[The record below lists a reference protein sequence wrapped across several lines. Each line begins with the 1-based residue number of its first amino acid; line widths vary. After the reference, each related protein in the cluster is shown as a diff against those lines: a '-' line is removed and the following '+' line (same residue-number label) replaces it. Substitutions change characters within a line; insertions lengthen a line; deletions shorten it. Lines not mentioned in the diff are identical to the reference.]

1 MKLPHSPRN
10 LAVSGSHFLKM
21 CYWIAFHGLRTQKLG
36 GLNSFVNETGRFS
49 CLANDDSV
57 EFVISSVTMIT
68 ERRSTTGIFPGSV
81 VQGVGV
87 DEMCGSS
94 INVDRKSLSD
104 SPGRIAR
111 SHRMRVGSAEKL
123 AACWIIDKSWNGR
136 VLFPASIAPSAGR
149 QSGGARRR
157 CPPRSA
163 PSTAFALHRAP
174 STSTSSSGSCSTRTR
189 GSSTDCW

>member
-68 ERRSTTGIFPGSV
+68 ERRSTTGLFPGSV

-94 INVDRKSLSD
+94 INIDRKSLSD
-104 SPGRIAR
+104 HPVESLVLTVCVA
-111 SHRMRVGSAEKL
+111 
-123 AACWIIDKSWNGR
+123 GR
-136 VLFPASIAPSAGR
+136 VCR
-149 QSGGARRR
+149 KARRLLDYR
-157 CPPRSA
+157 PKLERKGAFPRE
-163 PSTAFALHRAP
+163 HRSQRRA
-174 STSTSSSGSCSTRTR
+174 TERR
-189 GSSTDCW
+189 R